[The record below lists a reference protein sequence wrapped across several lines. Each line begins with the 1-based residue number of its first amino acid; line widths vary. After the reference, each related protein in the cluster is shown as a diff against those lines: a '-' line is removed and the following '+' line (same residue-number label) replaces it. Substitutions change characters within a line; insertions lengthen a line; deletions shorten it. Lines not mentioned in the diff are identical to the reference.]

1 MTHLLKYIVET
12 SEPYKLL
19 EYLRNNGVFA
29 KVFPD
34 PESPEQIVVVS
45 ERIINLEN
53 FNVTKIREL
62 SRGIIDEYYSD

>member
-12 SEPYKLL
+12 FEPYKVL
-19 EYLRNNGVFA
+19 EYLRNNGVLA

-34 PESPEQIVVVS
+34 PEKPEKIVVVS

-53 FNVTKIREL
+53 FKVTKIREL